1 MKKFYQVEWLDID
14 FKEFETLSSELPT
27 KSFYD
32 KFYARFFEKY
42 HSFDDLDKSW
52 VAYKTQI
59 AERIN
64 AIVKSKT
71 NILSIGSGTGIVENI
86 LTNLNSN
93 LRIMSIEPS
102 GNASRWVRANP
113 NISIINGYFPECLD
127 KGLNFEFAY
136 ANNIDYVFDDDEYKA
151 FLKSV
156 IDYGVSEFLIITSA
170 NYNLKVAL
178 SLFIK
183 EILGALGIIE
193 KLADGQFWGYLRSKS
208 EHKKVLTQVGFT
220 EIQFTKLG
228 KDTVLIRS
236 KI

>member
-42 HSFDDLDKSW
+42 HSFDELDQSW

-59 AERIN
+59 AKRIN

-71 NILSIGSGTGIVENI
+71 NILSIGSGTGIVENA
-86 LTNLNSN
+86 LTNLNSS
-93 LRIMSIEPS
+93 LRIISIEPS
-102 GNASRWVRANP
+102 EDASRWVRANP
-113 NISIINGYFPECLD
+113 NISIVNGYFPECME
-127 KGLNFEFAY
+127 KGVNFEFAY
-136 ANNIDYVFDDDEYKA
+136 ANNIDYVFDDVEYKT

-156 IDYGVSEFLIITSA
+156 VDFGVSEFLIITTA
-170 NYNLKVAL
+170 NYNLKVAV

-183 EILGALGIIE
+183 EILGALGIIA
-193 KLADGQFWGYLRSKS
+193 KLTDGQFWGYLRSKN
-208 EHKKVLTQVGFT
+208 EHKKALKHVGFR
-220 EIQFTKLG
+220 EIRFDKLG
-228 KDTVLIRS
+228 TDTILIRA